1 MKPNKNYHGGTR
13 VITSVEEENLER
25 YFNEI
30 RKYEPL
36 PKEEERELI
45 IRYREGDKT
54 ALEKLIKHN
63 LKFVVRVAKTY
74 QGQGVLLMDLIQ
86 EGSAGMIEAAKRF
99 DINRNLK
106 FSSYAVWWIK
116 ICIIT
121 SFDLHKRLIQIPA
134 NRIGL
139 VTKVRRKLNAI
150 ESETGRHC
158 SVEDL
163 KEHFKDYS
171 EDDLEEA
178 LTLSIIPVSLF
189 KDISFK
195 KGEEEQQLIETLEVK
210 DQIKTDDSLT
220 KESFKEDLTSL
231 LFNLPQRTY
240 DVFVLMFGLNGEDKW
255 TNDNIRQVFVLN
267 TNKIMNIKKTGLK
280 LLRKQAERTEL
291 NTYL

>member
-1 MKPNKNYHGGTR
+1 MKPNKNYHGGTK
-13 VITSVEEENLER
+13 VITSVEDENLER

-36 PKEEERELI
+36 TKEEEKELVL
-45 IRYREGDKT
+45 RYREGDQR
-54 ALEKLIKHN
+54 ALDKLVKHN

-74 QGQGVLLMDLIQ
+74 QSQGVLLMDLIQ
-86 EGSAGMIEAAKRF
+86 EGSSGMIEAAKRF
-99 DINRNLK
+99 DTERNLK

-121 SFDLHKRLIQIPA
+121 TFDLHKRLIQIPA

-139 VTKVRRKLNAI
+139 VTKVRRKMNVI

-158 SVEDL
+158 SVQDL
-163 KEHFKDYS
+163 KEHFKDCS

-178 LTLSIIPVSLF
+178 LSLSIIPVSLF

-195 KGEEEQQLIETLEVK
+195 KGEEEHQLIEILKVE
-210 DQIKTDDSLT
+210 DQTETDAELT
-220 KESFKEDLTSL
+220 KESFKDDLSSL

-240 DVFVLMFGLNGEDKW
+240 DVFVLMFGLNGEDRW
-255 TNDNIRQVFVLN
+255 TNENIRTVFVLN
-267 TNKIMNIKKTGLK
+267 TNRIMNIKKSGLK
-280 LLRKQAERTEL
+280 LLRKQAGRTEL